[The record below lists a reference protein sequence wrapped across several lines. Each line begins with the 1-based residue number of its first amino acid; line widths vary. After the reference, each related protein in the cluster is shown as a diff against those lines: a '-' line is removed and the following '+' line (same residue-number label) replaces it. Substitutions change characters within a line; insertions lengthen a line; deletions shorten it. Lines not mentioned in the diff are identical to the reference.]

1 MRTIETTAVVT
12 GDGKL
17 TISLPT
23 NIAPGE
29 HRVVVV
35 IDTTHTRLSPERLLK
50 PPLKLAT
57 WKWEAWPEECTF
69 QREDLYGDY
78 GR

>member
-12 GDGKL
+12 QDGKL
-17 TISLPT
+17 TITLPPDVT
-23 NIAPGE
+23 PGE
-29 HRVVVV
+29 HQVVVV
-35 IDTTHTRLSPERLLK
+35 IDTNRTVSSPERLPK
-50 PPLKLAT
+50 PPLKLAS

-69 QREDLYGDY
+69 RREDMYGDD

>member
-12 GDGKL
+12 ASHTM
-17 TISLPT
+17 TIQVP
-23 NIAPGE
+23 ADVQPGT

-35 IDTTHTRLSPERLLK
+35 VETND
-50 PPLKLAT
+50 PPAQAPRQ
-57 WKWEAWPEECTF
+57 KWADWPAYDVTLTDPNCTF
-69 QREDLYGDY
+69 RREDLYGDD

>member
-12 GDGKL
+12 ANHTV
-17 TISLPT
+17 TIQVPAD
-23 NIAPGE
+23 IRPGT

-35 IDTTHTRLSPERLLK
+35 IETNDHSAPR
-50 PPLKLAT
+50 PLQT
-57 WKWEAWPEECTF
+57 WADWPAHDVTLTDPSCTF
-69 QREDLYGDY
+69 RREDLYGDD

>member
-12 GDGKL
+12 PEHTL
-17 TISLPT
+17 TVRVPDDVS
-23 NIAPGE
+23 PGS

-35 IDTTHTRLSPERLLK
+35 IDGSGEASP
-50 PPLKLAT
+50 PPPTGWLD
-57 WKWEAWPEECTF
+57 WPAHNVAPVDPTNTF
-69 QREDLYGDY
+69 RREDMYGDD